1 MPAGAA
7 RPALGRQATWLPSGL
22 KLNLQASR
30 VDSIRYSSCLGKSR
44 QSNPHNSAP
53 DGAATPHSSVSRVMP
68 LPTGATF
75 PVGVQVVGILPAETE
90 ERGATW
96 S

>member
-1 MPAGAA
+1 MPTGAA
-7 RPALGRQATWLPSGL
+7 RPPLGRQATWLPSGL
-22 KLNLQASR
+22 KLNLQVSI
-30 VDSIRYSSCLGKSR
+30 VDSIRYSSCLAKSR
-44 QSNPHNSAP
+44 QSNPHDSAP
-53 DGAATPHSSVSRVMP
+53 NGTAWPRSPVSKVMP

-75 PVGVQVVGILPAETE
+75 AVAVQVVGILPAETE